1 MPPDEWLRK
10 LEAES
15 AYRDE
20 DEYEDETNANLQRA
34 VSGRRKSGRK
44 KKGANADNPLGICI

>member
-44 KKGANADNPLGICI
+44 KKGANADNPLGI